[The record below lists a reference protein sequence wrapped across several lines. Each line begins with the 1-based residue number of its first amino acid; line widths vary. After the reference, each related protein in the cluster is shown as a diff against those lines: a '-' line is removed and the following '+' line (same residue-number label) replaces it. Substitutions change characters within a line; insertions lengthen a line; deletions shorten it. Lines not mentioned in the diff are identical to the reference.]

1 MKRDF
6 DLIRQILIKTE
17 EESTPGNWYVP
28 KIDGFDDL
36 IIQHH
41 IKLMGDKGY
50 LDYYDASSKE
60 GPSYKITGITM
71 LGYDY
76 LDAIKSDTVWNKT
89 KEHVKSKSLSFS
101 FEVIKTVASTI
112 ITSLLP

>member
-28 KIDGFDDL
+28 KIEGFDDL
-36 IIQHH
+36 VIQHH
-41 IKLMGDKGY
+41 IKLIGDKGY

-60 GPSYKITGITM
+60 GPSYKITGIKM
-71 LGYDY
+71 QGYDY
-76 LDAIKSDTVWNKT
+76 LDFIRQDTVWKKV
-89 KEHVKSKSLSFS
+89 KETVKSKSLDLSFDIIKS
-101 FEVIKTVASTI
+101 VAATVITGM
-112 ITSLLP
+112 LQ